1 MDRSLSS
8 FLIVAVLTLAL
19 AAIGFGLQ
27 QKGYAFGALGIDR
40 LEGLA
45 GPASFM
51 PLAALYAFSAALIMV
66 MPLRAA
72 GVLHAGAAT
81 PVFTA
86 TIVLLATIVG
96 LVAAR
101 VIFSGPGILA
111 TLVDWRFLFAAAIV
125 AAHVYLDAFR
135 RNVLLRTVFFI
146 AFTAATLAC
155 LFWNFRL

>member
-19 AAIGFGLQ
+19 AALGFGLQ
-27 QKGYAFGALGIDR
+27 QKGYMIGALGIDR

-72 GVLHAGAAT
+72 AS
-81 PVFTA
+81 P
-86 TIVLLATIVG
+86 
-96 LVAAR
+96 
-101 VIFSGPGILA
+101 
-111 TLVDWRFLFAAAIV
+111 
-125 AAHVYLDAFR
+125 
-135 RNVLLRTVFFI
+135 
-146 AFTAATLAC
+146 
-155 LFWNFRL
+155 